1 MGNFNRGGGS
11 RFGGRDSDRDSGRG
25 GFRGGRDSG
34 RGGFGGG
41 RSSFGRG
48 EDREMFQ
55 ATCTE
60 CGKSCEVPFKPTGS
74 KPVLCRDCFRSARGS
89 EDRGGRDFGSRD
101 FGARGGRDRDGG
113 DRPMFSA
120 VCEKCGNQC
129 EVPFRPTGDK
139 PVYCKD
145 CFGSSKGGNGG
156 VGGKSAEHIDQ
167 QFAQLNEKLD
177 RILKRLTPAYMR
189 ETPTEGDTTEST
201 PVESAETTAGET
213 FTLPKPKKASK
224 KKTSKKT
231 A

>member
-11 RFGGRDSDRDSGRG
+11 RFGGRDSGRDG

-41 RSSFGRG
+41 RGRD
-48 EDREMFQ
+48 EEREMFQ

-60 CGKSCEVPFKPTGS
+60 CGKSCEVPFKPSGG
-74 KPVLCRDCFRSARGS
+74 KPVLCRDCFRTARVS
-89 EDRGGRDFGSRD
+89 EDRGGRDFGSRRD
-101 FGARGGRDRDGG
+101 FGGRGRDRDEE
-113 DRPMFSA
+113 RPMFSA

-145 CFGSSKGGNGG
+145 CFGSNKGGNSG
-156 VGGKSAEHIDQ
+156 VGGKSAEHIDL

-189 ETPTEGDTTEST
+189 EQKPEGEAAAEETSEPT
-201 PVESAETTAGET
+201 VAETVAE
-213 FTLPKPKKASK
+213 LPPVKAKKVAKKKATK
-224 KKTSKKT
+224 KK